1 MPDCLIHEVSNISDN
16 THPALIPHA
25 CVIRY
30 DANRTYRLM
39 GAISMI
45 GFCRQE
51 TLGFPASS
59 RSLRRALAFICIALG
74 VTGCI
79 LPIMP
84 GLPFFIV
91 GGRLLGPRDRL
102 LRRAIV
108 GGRRAL
114 RYLRSARQP
123 LLRHA
128 GIQLTPHWRTFARLM
143 LGAH

>member
-1 MPDCLIHEVSNISDN
+1 
-16 THPALIPHA
+16 
-25 CVIRY
+25 
-30 DANRTYRLM
+30 M
-39 GAISMI
+39 GATTMI
-45 GFCRQE
+45 GFRTQG

-59 RSLRRALAFICIALG
+59 RTLRRGLAFICIFLG

-102 LRRAIV
+102 LRHAVV
-108 GGRRAL
+108 GGRRGL
-114 RYLRSARQP
+114 RRLRSARHP

-128 GIQLTPHWRTFARLM
+128 GAQLTPHWRTFARLM
-143 LGAH
+143 LGGR

>member
-1 MPDCLIHEVSNISDN
+1 
-16 THPALIPHA
+16 
-25 CVIRY
+25 
-30 DANRTYRLM
+30 
-39 GAISMI
+39 MI
-45 GFCRQE
+45 GFCRQA
-51 TLGFPASS
+51 TLGYPSTS
-59 RSLRRALAFICIALG
+59 RALRRALAIICLFLG

-108 GGRRAL
+108 GGRRQL
-114 RYLRSARQP
+114 RRLRSARHP

-128 GIQLTPHWRTFARLM
+128 GRQLTPHWRTFTRL
-143 LGAH
+143 LVGAH